1 MSLSD
6 NTTPTEGIV
15 YAVATRG
22 GALGH
27 DGRPPSTPCLTTHME
42 RHFGQQSV
50 CSEKEVL

>member
-42 RHFGQQSV
+42 RHFGG
-50 CSEKEVL
+50 